1 MYVNISKSKVDGKQL
16 TAIFYDEIER
26 KIKTVHCWV
35 DGYIDYTTSPRDKGK
50 RQQYISRHRTNENW
64 NDPMSAG
71 TLSRY
76 ILWEHPLLSTA
87 INNYIKM
94 FRLKKY

>member
-1 MYVNISKSKVDGKQL
+1 MSKKERLFWESRFSTMSSAKWFKLFTLLHQL
-16 TAIFYDEIER
+16 
-26 KIKTVHCWV
+26 KIPFPPLKKPIKIRWIWSN
-35 DGYIDYTTSPRDKGK
+35 D
-50 RQQYISRHRTNENW
+50 NW
-64 NDPMSAG
+64 NEPMSAG

-76 ILWEHPLLSTA
+76 ILWEHTLLSTA